1 MSSMT
6 LPSQSSPHTH
16 LPCSV
21 TSVMSQV
28 LLALAPGI
36 FLSAVFFGIS
46 VLVNIVISVV
56 FACLAEACMLKLRKQ
71 PIMPSLTDASALV
84 TALLFAL
91 SLSPLTVWWVSALG
105 IIFAIVVAKQLF
117 GGIGNNPFNPA
128 MAGYAFILICF
139 PAEMAY
145 WPNILNNEIDVSIAQ
160 QVSINLQGL
169 SVAPDAYS
177 GATPL
182 SQMQSGLGQMKMV
195 SEITSGPLFGA
206 LGGAAW
212 QWLAVAWLIGG
223 IWLLVNKIIR
233 WHIPVSM
240 LAGLFVISAFF
251 NGMDSDIYPAASYH
265 LFTGGAM
272 LCAFFI
278 ATDPSSSSATPMGK
292 ILYGAG
298 IGVLVYI
305 IRTWG
310 SYSDGI
316 AFAVLIMNAMVP
328 LIDYY
333 TCPKVA
339 GEK

>member
-6 LPSQSSPHTH
+6 LASQSSPHTH
-16 LPCSV
+16 QPRGV
-21 TSVMSQV
+21 TSVMTQV

-36 FLSAVFFGIS
+36 LLSVIFFGIS
-46 VLVNIVISVV
+46 VLVNIIISVV
-56 FACLAEACMLKLRKQ
+56 FACLAEACMLRLRGE
-71 PIMPSLTDASALV
+71 PIRPSLADASAVV

-105 IIFAIVVAKQLF
+105 ITFAIVVAKQLF

-145 WPNILNNEIDVSIAQ
+145 WPDILNNDIDVSFAR
-160 QVSINLQGL
+160 QVSINLRGL
-169 SVAPDAYS
+169 PVAPDAYS

-182 SQMQSGLGQMKMV
+182 GRMQLELRQMKMV
-195 SEITSGPLFGA
+195 PEITSSPLFGA
-206 LGGAAW
+206 LGGAIW
-212 QWLAVAWLIGG
+212 QWLAVAWLAGG
-223 IWLLVNKIIR
+223 TWLLANKTIR

-240 LAGLFVISAFF
+240 LAGLFVTSAFF
-251 NGMDSDIYPAASYH
+251 NSMDPDIHPAASYH

-278 ATDPSSSSATPMGK
+278 ATDPSSSSATPIGK
-292 ILYGAG
+292 LLYGAG
-298 IGVLVYI
+298 IGVLVYV

-310 SYSDGI
+310 SYPDGI
-316 AFAVLIMNAMVP
+316 AFAVLIMNAMAP

-333 TCPKVA
+333 TRPKVA